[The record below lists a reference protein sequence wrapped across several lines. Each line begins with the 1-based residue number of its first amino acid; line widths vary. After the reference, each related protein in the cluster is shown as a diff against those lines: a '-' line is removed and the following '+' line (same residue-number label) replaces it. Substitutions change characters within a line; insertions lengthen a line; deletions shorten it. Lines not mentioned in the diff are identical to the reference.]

1 MSVTA
6 MPSKSFRTNKARMD
20 DIIAKLLL
28 KLNARDTLDEA
39 EIAALRRAIGPTK
52 TLKADEVFI
61 RQGEELSVS
70 TLLVE
75 GLVCR
80 FKDLRD
86 GGRQISAIHVAGD
99 FVDLHSFSLKRL
111 DHNIMT
117 LTPCRV
123 AFTPHDRLREITEQH
138 PHLTRLLWFL
148 TNVDAAMHREWELS
162 LGRRDAIRRT
172 AHLFCEI
179 GTRLEVVHLAQNDS
193 YDLPLTQQ
201 ELAECLGLT
210 PVHVN
215 RTLKELRERGL
226 VTFRDNRVTIT
237 DRRGLETVAEFDP
250 AYLYLERRAR

>member
-1 MSVTA
+1 
-6 MPSKSFRTNKARMD
+6 MD

-28 KLNARDTLDEA
+28 KLNARDTLSDA
-39 EIAALRRAIGPTK
+39 EIAALRRSIVSTK
-52 TLKADEVFI
+52 MLKADEVFI
-61 RQGEELSVS
+61 REGEELSVS

-80 FKDLRD
+80 FKDLSD
-86 GGRQISAIHVAGD
+86 GSRQISAIHVAGD

-111 DHNIMT
+111 DHNIMA

-123 AFTPHDRLREITEQH
+123 ALASHERLREITEQH

-148 TNVDAAMHREWELS
+148 TNLDAAMHREWVLS
-162 LGRRDAIRRT
+162 LGRRDAITRT

-179 GTRLEVVHLAQNDS
+179 GTRLELVGLAQDDS

-201 ELAECLGLT
+201 EVAECLGIT

-226 VTFRDNRVTIT
+226 VTFRDNRVSIT
-237 DRRGLETVAEFDP
+237 DRAGLEAVAEFDP
-250 AYLYLERRAR
+250 AYLYLDRRDH